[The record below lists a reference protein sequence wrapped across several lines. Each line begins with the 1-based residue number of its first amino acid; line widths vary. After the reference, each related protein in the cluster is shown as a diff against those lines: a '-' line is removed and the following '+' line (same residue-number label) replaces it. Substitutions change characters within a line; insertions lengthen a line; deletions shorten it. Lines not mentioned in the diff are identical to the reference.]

1 MEALEA
7 SKPQKVFSQIK
18 AFVEPKI
25 ESLSNV
31 TSNIVETMIEPKL
44 DSLTNMTNSILE
56 QQQSQAEETFN
67 KFIKV
72 LCNSCWIMNE
82 PFVNSQLLLELNFN
96 LELFMNLL

>member
-44 DSLTNMTNSILE
+44 DSLTNMTNSIFE
-56 QQQSQAEETFN
+56 RQQSQAEETFN

-72 LCNSCWIMNE
+72 CMFVQIFYHKALWTLHE
-82 PFVNSQLLLELNFN
+82 P
-96 LELFMNLL
+96 